1 MQNTL
6 QLHRMKIMHLLFWC
20 VYFSFFFYQVSS
32 SPRARED
39 DTEFIVLFVNALTHT
54 IFLMMVAYLNYLY
67 IMPRYLIH
75 KNGIRYSIE
84 FIVGAVVILIIY
96 VYAKRW
102 IVDGYT
108 HQDRFYYSSRFAI
121 SSFVTATLV
130 SAFVALLRFFSEWRD
145 LEDQREILKNE
156 KLTAELKFLKNQIN
170 PHFLFNTLNN
180 LYALAYSQSPQ
191 TTEVISRLS
200 QMMRY
205 MVYDSNHE
213 FVPLEKEIEYM
224 RNYISL
230 EKLRLNKEIPI
241 EFEVKG
247 DVSNKK
253 IVPLLL
259 IPFLEN
265 AFKHG
270 VANNNNETWVK
281 ATLNGDRN
289 HVSLTV
295 SNSKLHL
302 TGSAASSDHG
312 IGLENVRKRLELNYP
327 DKHTLNI
334 LDQDLKYTATLDLQL
349 N

>member
-1 MQNTL
+1 MQGTL

-20 VYFSFFFYQVSS
+20 IYFSFFFYQIIS
-32 SPRARED
+32 SPWARED
-39 DTEFIVLFVNALTHT
+39 DIKFMTLFINALSHT
-54 IFLMMVAYLNYLY
+54 VFLMVVAYLNYLY
-67 IMPRYLIH
+67 IMPRYLNH
-75 KNGIRYSIE
+75 KNGGRYLLE
-84 FIVGAVVILIIY
+84 FLSGAAVVLVVYIY
-96 VYAKRW
+96 VKRW

-108 HQDRFYYSSRFAI
+108 HQDKFYYSSRFAI

-130 SAFVALLRFFSEWRD
+130 SAFVALLRFFTEWRD
-145 LEDQREILKNE
+145 LEDQREKLKNE
-156 KLTAELKFLKNQIN
+156 KLTAELRFLKNQIN

-205 MVYDSNHE
+205 MVYDCNHDL
-213 FVPLEKEIEYM
+213 VPLEKEIEYM

-230 EKLRLNKEIPI
+230 EKLRLNNEIPI
-241 EFEVKG
+241 EFEVQG
-247 DVSNKK
+247 EVSNKK

-270 VANNNNETWVK
+270 VANNNKDTWVK
-281 ATLNGDRN
+281 AVLNGN
-289 HVSLTV
+289 QNQVSLTV
-295 SNSKLHL
+295 SNSKLQL
-302 TGSAASSDHG
+302 NGSAASTDHG

-327 DKHTLNI
+327 KKHQLNI
-334 LDQDLKYTATLDLQL
+334 VDQDLKYTATLHLVL

>member
-1 MQNTL
+1 MQGTL
-6 QLHRMKIMHLLFWC
+6 QNHRMKILHLLFWC
-20 VYFSFFFYQVSS
+20 VYFSFFFYQISS
-32 SPRARED
+32 SPRVRED
-39 DTEFIVLFVNALTHT
+39 DTEFITLFINALSHT
-54 IFLMMVAYLNYLY
+54 VFLMIVAYLNYFY
-67 IMPRYLIH
+67 IMPRYLTH
-75 KNGIRYSIE
+75 KNGIQYTIE
-84 FIVGAVVILIIY
+84 FIVGALIVLVFY
-96 VYAKRW
+96 VYVKRW

-108 HQDRFYYSSRFAI
+108 HQDKFYYSNRFAI
-121 SSFVTATLV
+121 GSFVTSTLV
-130 SAFVALLRFFSEWRD
+130 SAFVALLRFFTEWRE
-145 LEDQREILKNE
+145 LEEQREILKNE

-191 TTEVISRLS
+191 TTEVISKLS

-205 MVYDSNHE
+205 MVYDSNHDQ
-213 FVPLEKEIEYM
+213 VPLEKEIEYM
-224 RNYISL
+224 RNYIAL

-241 EFEVKG
+241 DFEVKG
-247 DVSNKK
+247 DVGNKK

-270 VANNNNETWVK
+270 VANNNNDTWVK
-281 ATLNGDRN
+281 AVLNGDRN

-295 SNSKLHL
+295 SNSKLQL
-302 TGSAASSDHG
+302 NGSAASSDHG

-327 DKHTLNI
+327 GKHHLNI
-334 LDQDLKYTATLDLQL
+334 TDQESRYTATLDLQL